1 MCFSYKWSPL
11 CMLFLTD
18 LSLEI
23 TSLPDKNA
31 VRKLLLHQ
39 KWIQNASLYIIVY
52 AEPVFG
58 MSELKLDVLI

>member
-1 MCFSYKWSPL
+1 
-11 CMLFLTD
+11 MLFLTD

-31 VRKLLLHQ
+31 VRKFLLHQ
-39 KWIQNASLYIIVY
+39 KWIQNVSLHIIVY

-58 MSELKLDVLI
+58 MSELKLDVLIEIFL

>member
-39 KWIQNASLYIIVY
+39 K
-52 AEPVFG
+52 
-58 MSELKLDVLI
+58 